1 MTSADRFRKGCA
13 LAYILVGKVF
23 QCGVIHEVVISVV
36 ISLQS
41 LDSPGWSDPG
51 SSRIP
56 LRFITSPEPVN
67 PVLSESFHS
76 VPLISEPE
84 EAPEDSF
91 DLMRH
96 LRLNKP
102 THSSKG
108 MFLEP
113 VTEEL
118 EVSSVGSGTVR
129 TKISR
134 KLSNEGTIV
143 REESWEQPIPE
154 SEVLLSV
161 PVVENVEKGADSV
174 EMDEKEIVVQFGND
188 SQIVINVESDEGVCV
203 SISED
208 VSTGDSTKLSSGA
221 VNDNDSVRRDTS
233 ITDHNKNLISEDLL
247 TKMDEDVKE
256 FPPELRSPAHLRV
269 ASVVV
274 QDSFELEE
282 ITSDDFNE
290 KGCSTDPEPGLN
302 VKSLRNCL
310 TRENSGESSGFEE
323 MPPDKE
329 SLTPNSS
336 SPTLMSKRLS
346 GDAHVIVSDA
356 HRPLTALLDPEILN
370 LTSEKTQEGKQN
382 LDENSPRASFTQ
394 RRTRS
399 LTKQRPIDG
408 EAFAAWSCSPQS
420 FAFAPIDPA
429 DDEGRLRM
437 KASHDTFTV
446 ESEPRFLERLT
457 KEPAVVFSA
466 SSSDTWVGKT
476 DVNYHSTPTLGEEK
490 ALLNAPDNSLNNTDL
505 TSVEHVRSEL
515 QDNIDI
521 ANTESELR
529 SSSKTNEAV
538 RGEESISLLTATTN
552 VTLEHNFAA
561 DEKEKYKSMDNYS
574 PARDNVNDTRQD
586 TRLSRDLVAGKMEPL
601 TLTGAVGACVEV
613 NHKEDSE
620 KALRKVDSEYQQV
633 SL

>member
-1 MTSADRFRKGCA
+1 MRTS
-13 LAYILVGKVF
+13 LYTAYNIFTGKVF
-23 QCGVIHEVVISVV
+23 HCGVIYEVVISVI

-41 LDSPGWSDPG
+41 LDSPAWSDPG

-67 PVLSESFHS
+67 PVLSESCHS

-143 REESWEQPIPE
+143 REESWEQPIAE

-161 PVVENVEKGADSV
+161 PVVEKVEKGADSV
-174 EMDEKEIVVQFGND
+174 DMDEKEVVVQFGND

-203 SISED
+203 SIGED
-208 VSTGDSTKLSSGA
+208 FSTGDSTKLSSGA
-221 VNDNDSVRRDTS
+221 VNDNDSAREDTG
-233 ITDHNKNLISEDLL
+233 ITDHNENFISEDLL

-256 FPPELRSPAHLRV
+256 FPPELRSPAHLSV
-269 ASVVV
+269 SSVVV

-282 ITSDDFNE
+282 ITNDDFNE
-290 KGCSTDPEPGLN
+290 KGCSRDPEPGLN

-336 SPTLMSKRLS
+336 SPTLMPKRLS
-346 GDAHVIVSDA
+346 GDAHVIVSEA
-356 HRPLTALLDPEILN
+356 RRPLTALLDPEILN

-382 LDENSPRASFTQ
+382 LDENSPRASFAQ

-408 EAFAAWSCSPQS
+408 EALAEWCYSPQS
-420 FAFAPIDPA
+420 FAPVAPA
-429 DDEGRLRM
+429 DDEARLRM

-446 ESEPRFLERLT
+446 ESEPRFLECFT

-490 ALLNAPDNSLNNTDL
+490 ALLNAPGNSLNNTDL

-529 SSSKTNEAV
+529 SSSKANEAV
-538 RGEESISLLTATTN
+538 RDEESISLLTATTN

-561 DEKEKYKSMDNYS
+561 DEKKIYKNMDNYS
-574 PARDNVNDTRQD
+574 PARDSVNDTRQD

-601 TLTGAVGACVEV
+601 TLTGAFGACVEV

>member
-1 MTSADRFRKGCA
+1 M
-13 LAYILVGKVF
+13 
-23 QCGVIHEVVISVV
+23 
-36 ISLQS
+36 
-41 LDSPGWSDPG
+41 
-51 SSRIP
+51 
-56 LRFITSPEPVN
+56 TSPEPVK
-67 PVLSESFHS
+67 PVLSESFNS

-84 EAPEDSF
+84 EASEDSF

-102 THSSKG
+102 THTSKG

-134 KLSNEGTIV
+134 KLSSEGTIV
-143 REESWEQPIPE
+143 REESWEQPIAE

-161 PVVENVEKGADSV
+161 PFVEKVEKGADPL
-174 EMDEKEIVVQFGND
+174 EMDEREVVVQFGND
-188 SQIVINVESDEGVCV
+188 SQIVISVESDEGVCV
-203 SISED
+203 SIGED

-221 VNDNDSVRRDTS
+221 VNDNDSASQDTS
-233 ITDHNKNLISEDLL
+233 ITNHNKNFISEDLL

-256 FPPELRSPAHLRV
+256 FPPELRTPAHLRV

-282 ITSDDFNE
+282 ITNDDFNE
-290 KGCSTDPEPGLN
+290 KGSPFSKDPEPGLN

-329 SLTPNSS
+329 SLTASSS

-346 GDAHVIVSDA
+346 GDAHVIVCDA
-356 HRPLTALLDPEILN
+356 HRPLTALLDPEILK
-370 LTSEKTQEGKQN
+370 LTSEKTQDRKQN
-382 LDENSPRASFTQ
+382 LDENSPRASFAQ

-408 EAFAAWSCSPQS
+408 EALAAWCYSPQS
-420 FAFAPIDPA
+420 FAPIDPA
-429 DDEGRLRM
+429 DNEGHPRM
-437 KASHDTFTV
+437 KANHDTFTV
-446 ESEPRFLERLT
+446 ESEPRFLERFT
-457 KEPAVVFSA
+457 KEPAV
-466 SSSDTWVGKT
+466 VGKT
-476 DVNYHSTPTLGEEK
+476 DVNYHNTPTLGGEK
-490 ALLNAPDNSLNNTDL
+490 ALLNAPDNSLNKIGL
-505 TSVEHVRSEL
+505 TSDEHVRGEL
-515 QDNIDI
+515 QDNNDI
-521 ANTESELR
+521 ASTESELR
-529 SSSKTNEAV
+529 SSSKTNEAL

-552 VTLEHNFAA
+552 VTLEHNFPA
-561 DEKEKYKSMDNYS
+561 DEKGKYKSMDNYS
-574 PARDNVNDTRQD
+574 PARDSVNDTRQD
-586 TRLSRDLVAGKMEPL
+586 SRLSRDLVAEKMKPL
-601 TLTGAVGACVEV
+601 NLTGAFGACVDV
-613 NHKEDSE
+613 NHEEDSE

>member
-1 MTSADRFRKGCA
+1 MRTG
-13 LAYILVGKVF
+13 LYTAYNIFTGKVF

-67 PVLSESFHS
+67 PVLSESCHS

-143 REESWEQPIPE
+143 REESWEQPIAE

-161 PVVENVEKGADSV
+161 PVVEKGADSV
-174 EMDEKEIVVQFGND
+174 EMEEKEVVVQFGND

-203 SISED
+203 SIGED
-208 VSTGDSTKLSSGA
+208 VSMGDSTKLSSGA
-221 VNDNDSVRRDTS
+221 VNDNDSASRHTS
-233 ITDHNKNLISEDLL
+233 ITDHNKNFISEDFL
-247 TKMDEDVKE
+247 TKMDEDVKA

-282 ITSDDFNE
+282 ITNDDFNE

-329 SLTPNSS
+329 SLTPNPS

-356 HRPLTALLDPEILN
+356 RRPLTALLDPEILN

-382 LDENSPRASFTQ
+382 LDENSPRASFAQ

-408 EAFAAWSCSPQS
+408 EALAAWCYSPQS
-420 FAFAPIDPA
+420 FAPIAPA

-446 ESEPRFLERLT
+446 ELEPRFLERFT
-457 KEPAVVFSA
+457 KEPAVGFSA
-466 SSSDTWVGKT
+466 SSSDTCVGKT
-476 DVNYHSTPTLGEEK
+476 EVNYHSTPTLGEEK

-515 QDNIDI
+515 QENVDI

-538 RGEESISLLTATTN
+538 RGKENTSLLTETTN

-574 PARDNVNDTRQD
+574 PARDSVNDTRQD